1 MSLTIECQK
10 RTENSKPNA
19 LRREGLVPVNLYG
32 HKGAESISLMVNT
45 KEATNLLKKA
55 KANTTLIDVK
65 VPELS
70 WEGKA
75 VIREIQAHPWKK
87 TLYHLIFFYIA
98 NPESFET
105 KAG

>member
-10 RTENSKPNA
+10 RAENSKPNA
-19 LRREGLVPVNLYG
+19 LRREGLVPANLYG
-32 HKGAESISLMVNT
+32 HKGSESISLMVNT

-55 KANTTLIDVK
+55 KANKTLIDVK

-87 TLYHLIFFYIA
+87 TLYHLSFFYIA

-105 KAG
+105 EAE

>member
-10 RTENSKPNA
+10 RAENSKPNA
-19 LRREGLVPVNLYG
+19 LRREGLVPANLYG

-87 TLYHLIFFYIA
+87 TLYHLSFFHIT

-105 KAG
+105 EAE